1 MESTGIQKRHSIAAD
16 TGVGAIHL
24 RVTDGERSAQ
34 FYIGV
39 LGLEVLGRE
48 GALIRL
54 GASGRELVVLD
65 PGARGPVPER
75 TTGLYHL
82 AIVVP
87 SRGELAL
94 VIKRLAEHRYP
105 QSPTDHVMTKAN
117 YLSDPDGNGIEIYV
131 ETPEDGTFSMSGDKF
146 SAIDRNGI
154 ERSGRDPI
162 DLRELFSH
170 LDEGASLAQPMGPK
184 TKMGHIHLHVR
195 DIDEAVYFWSELV
208 GFDVMGRS
216 QRFGAAF
223 VSAGGYHHHLG
234 LNTWQGVGAPPP
246 SPGLAG
252 MQFFTIELPSQTDLE
267 VVAARLRVG
276 AITLEQEGSE
286 GFFIQDPSG
295 NRARLAVAK
304 G

>member
-1 MESTGIQKRHSIAAD
+1 MSSSRHVAWNGVKISPVELLYVSPVKDNQRAQARGVQRKTMMELTGTQRRQSIAAD

-24 RVTDGERSAQ
+24 GVTDGERSTR
-34 FYIGV
+34 FYSAV

-48 GALIRL
+48 GARIRL
-54 GASGRELVVLD
+54 GASGQELVVLD
-65 PGARGPVPER
+65 PGARGAVPER
-75 TTGLYHL
+75 TTGLYHF

-87 SRGELAL
+87 NRGELAR
-94 VIKRLAEHRYP
+94 VIQRLAKLRYP
-105 QSPTDHVMTKAN
+105 QSPTDHVMTKSD

-131 ETPEDGTFSMSGDKF
+131 ETPEDGTFSMSGDSF
-146 SAIDRNGI
+146 SAIDRNGVA
-154 ERSGRDPI
+154 RSGRDPI

-170 LDEGASLAQPMGPK
+170 LDEAADPAQPMGPG

-195 DIDEAVYFWSELV
+195 DIDEAVYFWSDLV

-223 VSAGGYHHHLG
+223 VSAGGYYHHLG
-234 LNTWQGVGAPPP
+234 LNTWQGGTE
-246 SPGLAG
+246 GC
-252 MQFFTIELPSQTDLE
+252 FIE
-267 VVAARLRVG
+267 
-276 AITLEQEGSE
+276 
-286 GFFIQDPSG
+286 DPSG